1 MRGLKRLLTDKS
13 TGFKFIFAFSFV
25 ILVPMAILAIVS
37 YKVIDSRLKEDTQ
50 EKITMGL
57 KTAWTDYNI
66 RGEQMRYGM
75 LQAAAMIEI
84 KDAVRLK
91 NRDYLK
97 RMMIRWKEKRP
108 YVDLWIVTDEN
119 GRVISRLNSE
129 DSGDTIEFN
138 GVIEKAIFT
147 GDAQISTEIIEI
159 DVLKREGE
167 EFHKQFIVPVIPS
180 TLKDEYKRPGGT
192 FEDDALAIIVVVPV
206 RGENHGIIG
215 AIVTADILNNDTYL
229 PDSIAEKIPDI
240 SATIA
245 MDGLRITTNVK
256 DSKGRLAIGTLLSN
270 SVMNEIKIGISLRG
284 EWNVLGNRYISA
296 FDPVKDN
303 KGRIIGSLFIGAPKA
318 RLWSIQLENLLIISA
333 ITIIGLAFSLVIAI
347 IFTNKT
353 TRPLKLLRE
362 KADLFAKG
370 DIEVKMDID
379 GDENTNDEIKIFAHT
394 FNAMVGEI
402 RTRNAEEE
410 RYLKE
415 LEKKNKELIEAHEKI
430 STAYEELE
438 VAYEETQSQSEELN
452 SANEELKLLNEDL
465 DKKNVELTEANRTI
479 KIEEDKHKKIK
490 DKLSLIYNG
499 LRSYLL
505 LVSEDCSILEAN
517 KHFMNNF
524 KLNDYS
530 VTGIKLYEIFGLDEK
545 EHQKV
550 CPVIKS
556 IKTKEP
562 AEFEFSIYDG
572 KILRWNAFPLIED
585 SGSPPQAVVHIED
598 ITEQR
603 LLQQK
608 LIQTDKLSSLGELV
622 SGVAHELNNPLTGIM
637 GYSEILMN
645 EAIDDKIRRRLKDI
659 NEASHR
665 CKRIIENL
673 LTFARWQKPEK
684 KYSDINNIIRT
695 TVELRAY
702 QLKVEHTD
710 VELNLCP
717 ELPNTMLDEHQ
728 LQQVLLNLINNAHH
742 AIKETE
748 DKKGKITI
756 TTNREGNNVK
766 IQVSDTGTGIPNNI
780 AQKIF
785 DPFFTT
791 KDIGKGT
798 GLGLSISY
806 GITKEHGGNIYAVN
820 NKDGKGSTFVIELPI
835 IEDKAKR
842 KTSTKSVAKPKPSE
856 RGLRALILDDEP
868 TVLELLKEVFTVE
881 GFSVDTTTR
890 GDEAL
895 KLIENED
902 YDIIIS
908 DIKIPDMDGKEFYHN
923 LKSIKPEAVSNI
935 IFISGDTASKETKD
949 FLKESGNLFLHKPF
963 TIEQLK
969 KTISKQ
975 LSIKK

>member
-1 MRGLKRLLTDKS
+1 MLTD
-13 TGFKFIFAFSFV
+13 
-25 ILVPMAILAIVS
+25 
-37 YKVIDSRLKEDTQ
+37 
-50 EKITMGL
+50 
-57 KTAWTDYNI
+57 
-66 RGEQMRYGM
+66 
-75 LQAAAMIEI
+75 
-84 KDAVRLK
+84 
-91 NRDYLK
+91 
-97 RMMIRWKEKRP
+97 
-108 YVDLWIVTDEN
+108 DL
-119 GRVISRLNSE
+119 
-129 DSGDTIEFN
+129 TI
-138 GVIEKAIFT
+138 
-147 GDAQISTEIIEI
+147 TEI
-159 DVLKREGE
+159 
-167 EFHKQFIVPVIPS
+167 
-180 TLKDEYKRPGGT
+180 
-192 FEDDALAIIVVVPV
+192 
-206 RGENHGIIG
+206 
-215 AIVTADILNNDTYL
+215 
-229 PDSIAEKIPDI
+229 
-240 SATIA
+240 
-245 MDGLRITTNVK
+245 M
-256 DSKGRLAIGTLLSN
+256 
-270 SVMNEIKIGISLRG
+270 
-284 EWNVLGNRYISA
+284 
-296 FDPVKDN
+296 
-303 KGRIIGSLFIGAPKA
+303 
-318 RLWSIQLENLLIISA
+318 
-333 ITIIGLAFSLVIAI
+333 
-347 IFTNKT
+347 
-353 TRPLKLLRE
+353 
-362 KADLFAKG
+362 
-370 DIEVKMDID
+370 
-379 GDENTNDEIKIFAHT
+379 
-394 FNAMVGEI
+394 
-402 RTRNAEEE
+402 
-410 RYLKE
+410 
-415 LEKKNKELIEAHEKI
+415 
-430 STAYEELE
+430 
-438 VAYEETQSQSEELN
+438 
-452 SANEELKLLNEDL
+452 
-465 DKKNVELTEANRTI
+465 
-479 KIEEDKHKKIK
+479 
-490 DKLSLIYNG
+490 
-499 LRSYLL
+499 
-505 LVSEDCSILEAN
+505 
-517 KHFMNNF
+517 
-524 KLNDYS
+524 
-530 VTGIKLYEIFGLDEK
+530 
-545 EHQKV
+545 
-550 CPVIKS
+550 
-556 IKTKEP
+556 
-562 AEFEFSIYDG
+562 
-572 KILRWNAFPLIED
+572 
-585 SGSPPQAVVHIED
+585 
-598 ITEQR
+598 
-603 LLQQK
+603 
-608 LIQTDKLSSLGELV
+608 
-622 SGVAHELNNPLTGIM
+622 
-637 GYSEILMN
+637 ILMN

-949 FLKESGNLFLHKPF
+949 FLKESGNLFLHK
-963 TIEQLK
+963 
-969 KTISKQ
+969 
-975 LSIKK
+975 